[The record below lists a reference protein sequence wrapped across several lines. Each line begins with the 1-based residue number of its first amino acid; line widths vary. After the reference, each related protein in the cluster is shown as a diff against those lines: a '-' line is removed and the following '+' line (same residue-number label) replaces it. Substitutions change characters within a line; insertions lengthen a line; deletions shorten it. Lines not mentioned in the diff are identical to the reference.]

1 MTFITLEIDSLE
13 KKNTSLHLKCL
24 ALVLLV
30 LFLGLVDSKH
40 MKKIFK
46 SDGTFL
52 TAEKLWGFLIISN
65 WKMDWKEFCNN
76 DYDMHTIRKEK
87 QGQQ

>member
-1 MTFITLEIDSLE
+1 MGHFY
-13 KKNTSLHLKCL
+13 
-24 ALVLLV
+24 
-30 LFLGLVDSKH
+30 
-40 MKKIFK
+40 
-46 SDGTFL
+46 

-76 DYDMHTIRKEK
+76 DYDMHTIKKEK